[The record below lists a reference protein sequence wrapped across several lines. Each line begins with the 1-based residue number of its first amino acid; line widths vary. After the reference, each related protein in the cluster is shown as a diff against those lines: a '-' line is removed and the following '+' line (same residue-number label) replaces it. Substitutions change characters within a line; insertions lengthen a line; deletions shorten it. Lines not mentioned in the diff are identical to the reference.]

1 MLKKF
6 AVHLQDQRDYNF
18 QASHSEIPAGV
29 FWFFFFSKKSPAFI
43 LSLNSSQ
50 SRVPA
55 KSIDVLKL
63 SRERRH
69 IVFSSVGLTLCWI
82 CSSYRN
88 DALIHME
95 KLFIASYG
103 FSVEVT
109 GLPFF
114 FQPFNLKLQCQN
126 HFVLGIN
133 LEMWKAWKFKKKKNL
148 SSIYMCL
155 SPMFPTRK
163 AVYHHGILKTAEVMV
178 SLSSLR
184 LLIPTSWWRH
194 RQITTIALF

>member
-114 FQPFNLKLQCQN
+114 FQPFNFKLQCQN

-133 LEMWKAWKFKKKKNL
+133 LEMWKAWKFKKKKT
-148 SSIYMCL
+148 CL
-155 SPMFPTRK
+155 LYICVFHQCFPQGRLCIT
-163 AVYHHGILKTAEVMV
+163 MV
-178 SLSSLR
+178 SWR
-184 LLIPTSWWRH
+184 LLRWWY
-194 RQITTIALF
+194 LCLL